1 MVALRNDG
9 PGAAL
14 DHVFVMAPPGGGRL
28 LTQLAELGLVETY
41 RRSHPGQGTANAC
54 FAFGNA
60 FLEVLWIE
68 DVHQTRSPDITRCR
82 FENRALGQR
91 DHPIGIAW
99 RGPLAVDTW
108 SFRPPYLP
116 ANGEG
121 IQVAADSDRIGMPML
136 FTFPGTTA
144 PVEWAPSRQG
154 GLQTAAGLDRLAIEV
169 LHLQVEASPTIQQ
182 LCDEGVIEDIAPGPP
197 SVSLRL
203 EGPHRSERLQLPG
216 HTN

>member
-1 MVALRNDG
+1 MVALRHEG
-9 PGAAL
+9 LGVVL

-28 LTQLAELGLVETY
+28 LTRLVELGLVETY

-54 FAFGNA
+54 FAFDNA
-60 FLEVLWIE
+60 FLEILWIE
-68 DVHQTRSPDITRCR
+68 DAHQTRSPDITRCR
-82 FENRALGQR
+82 FESRALGRR

-116 ANGEG
+116 ASGEA

-136 FTFPGTTA
+136 FTSPGTTA
-144 PVEWAPSRQG
+144 PMEWAPSRQG
-154 GLQTAAGLDRLAIEV
+154 ALQTAAGLDWLAIEA
-169 LHLQVEASPTIQQ
+169 LHLQVEVSPTIQR
-182 LCDEGVIEDIAPGPP
+182 LCDEGVVEDVASGLP

-203 EGPHRSERLQLPG
+203 EGPQRRERLQLPG
-216 HTN
+216 HKN